1 MSDVILRHVP
11 IRWMIN
17 YFSDCLFLTID
28 KRERIKMTSLGR
40 MPSFYR
46 ARGHKGIP
54 ACIIGESQ
62 LKLGLLVHSLCCY
75 HPFLICI
82 AGTAV
87 RLHTM
92 ELCAADLHVFCTE
105 ALVPDTNLAV
115 KSYLSLYKGSPEK
128 KCTSLTRDKS
138 CYSWNSLP
146 LMVSFWRIIDL

>member
-11 IRWMIN
+11 TRGMIN
-17 YFSDCLFLTID
+17 YFSDFLFLTID
-28 KRERIKMTSLGR
+28 KGEKIKTTSLDG

-46 ARGHKGIP
+46 ARGRKGIP
-54 ACIIGESQ
+54 ACIIAESQ
-62 LKLGLLVHSLCCY
+62 LKLGLLVHSLCFC
-75 HPFLICI
+75 HPFLIST

-105 ALVPDTNLAV
+105 DLVPDTNLAL
-115 KSYLSLYKGSPEK
+115 KSYLFLYKGSPKK

-146 LMVSFWRIIDL
+146 LMVSF